1 MTQPASR
8 EALSALRERLDA
20 VSGRFSTSEGL
31 IGFANELYAVA
42 ELLDAQPRLR
52 RSVADPTTP
61 PEARAEL
68 ADQILTGKVSA
79 SSLQVVKDA
88 VSLRWSSPW
97 DLVNGLE
104 HVADDALLA
113 AAQQAGSLDEVED
126 ELFRFERVLD
136 GDSRLTTL
144 LDDPA
149 VPAARR
155 IALLDDL
162 VAAKV
167 SPITR
172 ELLQHAVASKRR
184 YGVER
189 SIDALLDIAA
199 ARRDRSVARVISA
212 VELTARQQSK
222 LAEIL
227 TEMYGR
233 AVSIRTA
240 VDPAVQGGLI
250 VRVGDEVID
259 GSVSS
264 QLAAARAA
272 LTS

>member
-8 EALSALRERLDA
+8 EALADLRERLDA
-20 VSGRFSTSEGL
+20 VTGRFSTADGL
-31 IGFANELYAVA
+31 SAFADELYQVA

-52 RSVADPTTP
+52 RVLGDPSTP
-61 PEARAEL
+61 PEGRVDFATRL
-68 ADQILTGKVSA
+68 LDGKVGASA
-79 SSLQVVKDA
+79 LAVVKEA
-88 VSLRWSSPW
+88 VALRWSSPW
-97 DLVNGLE
+97 DLVNALE
-104 HVADDALLA
+104 HLADDGQLA
-113 AAQQAGSLDEVED
+113 AAEQNNTLDEVED

-136 GDSRLTTL
+136 SDSRLVTL
-144 LDDPA
+144 LDDVA
-149 VPAARR
+149 VPAPRR
-155 IALLDDL
+155 IALLDEL

-172 ELLQHAVASKRR
+172 ELLAHAVASKRR

-199 ARRDRSVARVISA
+199 KRRDRSVARVISA
-212 VELTARQQSK
+212 VELTAQQQTK
-222 LAEIL
+222 LAAALAEL
-227 TEMYGR
+227 YGR
-233 AVSIRTA
+233 SISVRTA

-250 VRVGDEVID
+250 IRVGDEVID

-272 LTS
+272 LAQ

>member
-8 EALSALRERLDA
+8 EALAELRERLDA
-20 VSGRFSTSEGL
+20 VTGRFSTADGL
-31 IGFANELYAVA
+31 TTFASELYSVA

-52 RSVADPTTP
+52 RALADPSTP
-61 PEARAEL
+61 AQGRADFAGRL
-68 ADQILTGKVSA
+68 FDNKISA
-79 SSLQVVKDA
+79 SALALVKDA

-104 HVADDALLA
+104 HVADDGLLA
-113 AAQQAGSLDEVED
+113 AAEQNNTLDEVED

-136 GDSRLTTL
+136 GDSRLVTL

-149 VPAARR
+149 VPAERR
-155 IALLDDL
+155 IALLDQL

-167 SPITR
+167 SPVTR
-172 ELLQHAVASKRR
+172 ELLQHAVASGRKF
-184 YGVER
+184 GLER
-189 SIDALLDIAA
+189 SIDALLDSAA

-212 VELTARQQSK
+212 VDLTDSQQNK
-222 LAEIL
+222 LAEVL
-227 TEMYGR
+227 GTMYGR
-233 AVSIRTA
+233 AISIRTA
-240 VDPAVQGGLI
+240 VDPSVQGGLI
-250 VRVGDEVID
+250 IRVGDEVID

-272 LTS
+272 LTG